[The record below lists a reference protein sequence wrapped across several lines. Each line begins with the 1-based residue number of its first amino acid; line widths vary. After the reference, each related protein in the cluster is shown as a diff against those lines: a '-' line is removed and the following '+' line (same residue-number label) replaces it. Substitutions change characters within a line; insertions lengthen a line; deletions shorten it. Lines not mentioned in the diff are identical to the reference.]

1 MKKFKS
7 HFDFNKKERNGIFFL
22 AVVIIGLQLFYFFF
36 DFSANGTLSA
46 NEEDFARLQQ
56 QLDSAQLD
64 SVNSTSLR
72 QPFNPNY
79 ITDYKGYLLGMSSA
93 EIDRLF
99 SFRETG
105 KFVNSA
111 EEFQEV
117 TKISD
122 SLLRVLRPYFK
133 FPEFVKRQ
141 AKIRTDGKILSFEE
155 KGDLNEV
162 ARSELAEFRGIGE
175 KLAERIVAYRGL
187 LKGFYFDDQLYEV
200 YNLKKEVA
208 EEVLKQYTVKTKPDI
223 KKLNINEAT
232 FKEILGLPYI
242 DYSLTK
248 RIFQHRDR
256 FLRFEN
262 LEELQKID
270 SFPLD
275 KFERIALYLEAN

>member
-1 MKKFKS
+1 MKKFQS

-36 DFSANGTLSA
+36 DFSANLTLHA

-72 QPFNPNY
+72 QPFNPNF

-93 EIDRLF
+93 EIDRLL
-99 SFRETG
+99 SFRQTG
-105 KFVNSA
+105 KFVNTA
-111 EEFQEV
+111 EEFQEI
-117 TKISD
+117 TQISD
-122 SLLRVLRPYFK
+122 SLLHVLQPYFK

-141 AKIRTDGKILSFEE
+141 AKFQTDGKTLSFED

-162 ARSELAEFRGIGE
+162 TISELTKFRGIGE

-187 LKGFYFDDQLYEV
+187 LKGFYFDEQLYEV
-200 YNLKKEVA
+200 YDLKKEVA

-248 RIFQHRDR
+248 KIFRHRDR

-275 KFERIALYLEAN
+275 KYDRIALYLEAN

>member
-22 AVVIIGLQLFYFFF
+22 AVFIIGLQLFYFFF

-56 QLDSAQLD
+56 KLDSAQLD
-64 SVNSTSLR
+64 SVNSASLR

-162 ARSELAEFRGIGE
+162 ARSELTEFRGIGE